1 MSKLLKGD
9 RYIELILL
17 ATILGICAGQMA
29 PAQLPTATIAGVVKD
44 SSGAVIPGVT
54 VTATNSDTGQSRSSQ
69 TSNSGSYRFPAL
81 QVGTYDVRAEHP
93 GFQAKVQQGL
103 RIAVGDEALLNF
115 TLEVGAVTET
125 VSVTAE
131 APIVNTTSGTLGSLV
146 NSETMTDLPLNG
158 RNWNDLT
165 LLQVGVNEYRASD
178 TAGTLNGTQFSAN
191 GAPVRSNLF
200 TIDGTIMNDSHG
212 TGGASGNE
220 NTLGVE
226 AIREYKVATNA
237 FSAEYGMTMGSQV
250 SLVTKSGTN
259 EVHGSIFEYLRNSAL
274 DARDWDDIPNKPPF
288 RRNNFGGSVGGPVIH
303 DKAFYFVTYEALRQA
318 IGNTTFAT
326 VPLPAARVDGPL
338 AQSLITAANLRDAN
352 GNLITT
358 ISPSVKP
365 YLQYWPSPNNLD
377 TATEVAAGIGRY
389 FYSTSRDQSEN
400 YGQGRA
406 DYALSGADSLFGRYT
421 ITDSNDAR
429 TALIPEVSSNFPT
442 RNQYLT
448 LSDNHIFSP
457 ALLGT
462 FRASF
467 SRTHTTANYNSEL
480 PLNLAFNPGY
490 QMGGLGI
497 SGVNDYTS
505 ASGTTPVELNQRI
518 FSYSGDFFYTLGGH
532 SLKFGMLTNRY
543 RQLLYNDGG
552 NSPRGGWSFD
562 SLGTFL
568 AARPTQFSTR
578 TPGSITDRT
587 FEYKTWGFY
596 LQDDFRLKPT
606 FTLNLGLRYEFQTAV
621 DEIRGKG
628 AAVRDIVRDSKATE
642 SNPIFVNPSLKNF
655 SPRVGFAWDVFGTGK
670 TSVRG
675 GGALLYDIG
684 AYGTSLFIHASGTPP
699 LSSVTTIA
707 ENNTLG
713 PGNTPIPVP
722 TFGPYPTIP
731 TNVGVQRLRTIDYH
745 LQQPRLLSYNFTVE
759 QQLPWQIGLTA
770 AYAGSRGM
778 HLVQNQEGNPIYAG
792 GTQQNGLCVD
802 VKPNQPDVDVIG
814 PKCWLGVGVAAAL
827 REVRRNTAWAD
838 VDMRLA
844 EGDSWYNSLQF
855 TVQKRLGRGLQ
866 FQSSYTW
873 AHALDD
879 SQGQLGVEG
888 GNNAG
893 DVTNRRYDKSSANF
907 DLRHSWSFNAIY
919 RLPSRF
925 EGALGTIA
933 NGWWLSGILTWRSGD
948 PFNLAGNSTTR
959 RRGAISNRPNLK
971 PGVDL
976 NDVTRGGSIGCTLD
990 PPGTGPNI
998 VIAPGTP
1005 VGTKEMFM
1013 DPCAFDVPPLGYM
1026 GNVGRNAI
1034 YGPNFSNLNFSVV
1047 KNTPLRMLGESG
1059 SLEFRAEF
1067 FNLFNM
1073 VSWSN
1078 PSGTLFSPAGSQ
1090 NTANTFTA
1098 APIGSSFPGQITSTA
1113 TKPRQIQ
1120 FALKLLF

>member
-1 MSKLLKGD
+1 MSKLLMGN
-9 RYIELILL
+9 RYIGLMLL
-17 ATILGICAGQMA
+17 ATILGICAAQMA

-54 VTATNSDTGQSRSSQ
+54 VTATNSETGQTRSGQ
-69 TSNSGSYRFPAL
+69 TSNDGAYRFPAL
-81 QVGTYDVRAEHP
+81 RVGTYDVRAEHP
-93 GFQAKVQQGL
+93 GFQVRVQQGQ
-103 RIAVGDEALLNF
+103 RISVGDEALLNF
-115 TLEVGAVTET
+115 TLDIGAVTET

-178 TAGTLNGTQFSAN
+178 TRGTLNGTQFSAN

-237 FSAEYGMTMGSQV
+237 FSAEYGMTMGSQI

-259 EVHGSIFEYLRNSAL
+259 EIHGSIFEYLRNSAL
-274 DARDWDDIPNKPPF
+274 DARDWDDIPAKAPF
-288 RRNNFGGSVGGPVIH
+288 RRNNFGGSVGGPIIH
-303 DKAFYFVTYEALRQA
+303 DKTFYFVTYEALRQA
-318 IGNTTFAT
+318 IGNTTFDT
-326 VPLPAARVDGPL
+326 VPLSAARVDGSFV
-338 AQSLITAANLRDAN
+338 QSLGVPNGQIAA
-352 GNLITT
+352 
-358 ISPSVKP
+358 SVKP
-365 YLQYWPSPNNLD
+365 YLQYWPAPNNLD

-389 FYSTSRDQSEN
+389 YYSTKRDQSEN
-400 YGQGRA
+400 YGQGRV
-406 DYALSGADSLFGRYT
+406 DYTLSGSDSLFGRYT
-421 ITDSNDAR
+421 ISDSNDSR
-429 TALIPEVSSNFPT
+429 TAMIDEVSSEFPT
-442 RNQYLT
+442 RNQYFT

-467 SRTHTTANYNSEL
+467 SRTHTTAKYNSAL

-490 QMGGLGI
+490 PMGGLGI
-497 SGVNDYTS
+497 EGVADYTT

-518 FSYSGDFFYTLGGH
+518 FSYSGDLFYTLGGH
-532 SLKFGMLTNRY
+532 SLKFGMLTNQY
-543 RQLLYNDGG
+543 RQILYNDGG
-552 NSPRGGWSFD
+552 NSPRGSWSFD
-562 SLGTFL
+562 SLGEFL
-568 AARPTQFSTR
+568 AARPTQFATR

-587 FEYKTWGFY
+587 FDYQTWGFY
-596 LQDDFRLKPT
+596 LQDDYRIKPT
-606 FTLNLGLRYEFQTAV
+606 FTLNLGLRYEFQTSV
-621 DEIRGKG
+621 DEIRGKA
-628 AAVRDIVRDSKATE
+628 AAVRDIVIDTKATE

-670 TSVRG
+670 TSLRG

-713 PGNTPIPVP
+713 PGGTSIPVP
-722 TFGPYPTIP
+722 TFGSYPSIP
-731 TNVGVQRLRTIDYH
+731 TNVGAQGLRTIDYH

-759 QQLPWQIGLTA
+759 QQLPWQTGLTV

-792 GTQQNGLCVD
+792 GTQQNGTCVD
-802 VKPNQPDVDVIG
+802 VKPNEVDVDVTG
-814 PKCWLGVGVAAAL
+814 PKCWLGVGVAPAL
-827 REVRRNTAWAD
+827 REQRRNRSWGA
-838 VDMRLA
+838 VDFRLA
-844 EGDSWYNSLQF
+844 EGDSWYNSLQL
-855 TVQKRLGRGLQ
+855 TLQKRLSRGFQ

-925 EGALGTIA
+925 DGALGKIA
-933 NGWWLSGILTWRSGD
+933 NGWWLSGILTWRTGD
-948 PFNLAGNSTTR
+948 PIDLQGNSVTR
-959 RRGAISNRPNLK
+959 RRGALSNRPDLK
-971 PGVDL
+971 PGVEL
-976 NDVTRGGSIGCTLD
+976 SDVTRGGSIGCTLD
-990 PPGTGPNI
+990 PPGTSPNI
-998 VIAPGTP
+998 VIASGTP

-1013 DPCAFDVPPLGYM
+1013 DPCAFDVPPLGFM

-1034 YGPNFSNLNFSVV
+1034 YGPNFSNLNFSLV
-1047 KNTPLRMLGESG
+1047 KDTALRMLGESG
-1059 SLEFRAEF
+1059 SLQFRAEF

-1073 VSWSN
+1073 VSWNN
-1078 PSGTLFSPAGSQ
+1078 PSRTLFSPAGSQ

-1098 APIGSSFPGQITSTA
+1098 APIGSSFPGQITTTA

-1120 FALKLLF
+1120 FALKILF